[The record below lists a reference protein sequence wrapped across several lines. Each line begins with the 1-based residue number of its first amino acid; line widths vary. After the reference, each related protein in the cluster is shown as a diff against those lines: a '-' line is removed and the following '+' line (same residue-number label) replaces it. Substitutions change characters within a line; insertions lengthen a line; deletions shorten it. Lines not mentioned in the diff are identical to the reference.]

1 MGTSDTKT
9 EDADE
14 PKSEILAIP
23 VAQRIKRFG
32 MDFYENTLGAPK
44 YVVST
49 IVLLNLNCLVEKM
62 RIKLNLSV
70 FFFAF
75 RECLC

>member
-49 IVLLNLNCLVEKM
+49 IVLLNLKM

-70 FFFAF
+70 FF
-75 RECLC
+75 CISGMSLLGGTDG